1 MNTHIFGIKGEQI
14 AKQYLLKNKYKILEM
29 NYKNP
34 IGEIDIIAK
43 DKDTI
48 VFVEVKARSS
58 TRFGLPREAV
68 TPYKQDKIHKVAL
81 GYLKFTQNLD
91 APIRFDCVEILG
103 DEITHIKN
111 CF

>member
-1 MNTHIFGIKGEQI
+1 MNTHIFGNQGETL
-14 AKQYLLKNKYKILEM
+14 AKRYLIKNKYKILET
-29 NYKNP
+29 NYKNT

-48 VFVEVKARSS
+48 VFVEVKARNS

-68 TPYKQDKIHKVAL
+68 TPYKQNKIHKVAL
-81 GYLKFTQNLD
+81 GYLKFTRNMN
-91 APIRFDCVEILG
+91 AKIRFDCIEVLG
-103 DEITHIKN
+103 DEVTHIKN